1 MVAFGAPHEN
11 AVTMSVRHSP
21 TVRRR
26 RLGAELRRLREAA
39 GMTCEQAGEYLD
51 CSASKISRIETAR
64 VPARTVDVQALCQLY
79 RAGEEQVAS
88 LLALVRE
95 AKQTGWWQRFDDILP
110 DWFETYVGLEVA
122 AAAIRTYEIQLI
134 PGLLQTE
141 GYARALFECG
151 DLGRSTDIDRAVD
164 IRRARQEVLTGESPP
179 QYWAI
184 LSEAALQR
192 MVGGTGVMRDQ
203 LLHLIEM
210 SQLTNVTIQV
220 IRNDLG
226 AHPGMLTPFV
236 LLGFPERADP
246 RVVFV
251 DYLTGALY
259 LEKPDEVDRY
269 DLAFSHLVAAASAPV
284 QSIEYVRELAKRMR

>member
-1 MVAFGAPHEN
+1 MVALGSPDGDS
-11 AVTMSVRHSP
+11 VRMSVRHSP

-39 GMTCEQAGEYLD
+39 GMTCEQAGEHLD

-64 VPARTVDVQALCQLY
+64 VPARTLDVQALCALY
-79 RAGEEQVAS
+79 RASPEQIAS
-88 LLALVRE
+88 LLTLVRE
-95 AKQTGWWQRFDDILP
+95 SKQSGWWQRFDDILP
-110 DWFETYVGLEVA
+110 DWFETYVGLEA
-122 AAAIRTYEIQLI
+122 AAASIRTYEIQLI

-141 GYARALFECG
+141 AYARALFESG
-151 DLGRSTDIDRAVD
+151 DLGRRTDIDRAVG
-164 IRRARQEVLTGESPP
+164 IRRARQQVLAGENPP
-179 QYWAI
+179 QYWVI

-192 MVGGTGVMRDQ
+192 MVGGPGVMRDQ
-203 LLHLIEM
+203 LLYLLEAGELPH
-210 SQLTNVTIQV
+210 VTIQV

-236 LLGFPERADP
+236 ILGFPERADP

-259 LEKPDEVDRY
+259 LEKPEEVDRY
-269 DLAFSHLVAAASAPV
+269 DLAFNHLVAAAVAPAHTL
-284 QSIEYVRELAKRMR
+284 QFIGDLAKDIH

>member
-1 MVAFGAPHEN
+1 MP
-11 AVTMSVRHSP
+11 VRHSP

-26 RLGAELRRLREAA
+26 RLGAELRRLREAV

-64 VPARTVDVQALCQLY
+64 VPARTIDVQALCQLY
-79 RAGEEQVAS
+79 EASEEQVAS

-95 AKQTGWWQRFDDILP
+95 SKQTGWWQRFDDVLP
-110 DWFETYVGLEVA
+110 DWFETYVGLEA
-122 AAAIRTYEIQLI
+122 AAATIRTYEIQLI

-141 GYARALFECG
+141 GYARALFESG
-151 DLGRSTDIDRAVD
+151 DLGRVTDIDGAVG
-164 IRRARQEVLTGESPP
+164 IRRARQEVLTGDNPP

-192 MVGGTGVMRDQ
+192 MVGGTAVMRDQ
-203 LLHLIEM
+203 LLHLVDM
-210 SQLTNVTIQV
+210 SQLPNVTVQI

-236 LLGFPERADP
+236 ILGFPERADP

-259 LEKPDEVDRY
+259 LEKPEEVDRY
-269 DLAFSHLVAAASAPV
+269 DLAFNHLVAAAIAPS
-284 QSIEYVRELAKRMR
+284 QTIEFVRELAKTLH

>member
-1 MVAFGAPHEN
+1 
-11 AVTMSVRHSP
+11 MSVRHSP

-39 GMTCEQAGEYLD
+39 GMTCEQVGEHLD

-64 VPARTVDVQALCQLY
+64 VPARAIDVQALCQLY
-79 RAGEEQVAS
+79 RASEEQSAS

-95 AKQTGWWQRFDDILP
+95 AKQAGWWQRFDDILP
-110 DWFETYVGLEVA
+110 DWFETYVGLEA
-122 AAAIRTYEIQLI
+122 AAASIRTYEIQLI

-141 GYARALFECG
+141 GYARALFESG
-151 DLGRSTDIDRAVD
+151 DLLRRTDIEQAVR
-164 IRRARQEVLTGESPP
+164 IRQARQEVLTGDNPP

-192 MVGGTGVMRDQ
+192 MVGGRAVMRDQ
-203 LLHLIEM
+203 LLHLAEISALANM
-210 SQLTNVTIQV
+210 TIQV

-236 LLGFPERADP
+236 ILGFPERADP

-259 LEKPDEVDRY
+259 LEKPEEVDRY
-269 DLAFSHLVAAASAPV
+269 DLAFNHLVAAAIAPSQTV
-284 QSIEYVRELAKRMR
+284 AYVGELAKQL